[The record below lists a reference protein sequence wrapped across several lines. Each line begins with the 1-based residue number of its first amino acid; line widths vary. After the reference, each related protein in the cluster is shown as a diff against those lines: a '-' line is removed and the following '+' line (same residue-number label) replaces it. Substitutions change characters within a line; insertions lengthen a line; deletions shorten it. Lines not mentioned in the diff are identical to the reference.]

1 MLDQKHFP
9 FDHHVIG
16 VENDP
21 FLVGRLLLITEET
34 RRVSV
39 CLQSVKMKGTT
50 IFRSQF
56 DFQSIRWKDMI
67 RFVFLSN
74 SFLQS
79 FLSDGFP
86 VICTKE

>member
-21 FLVGRLLLITEET
+21 FLIGRLLLITEGT

-39 CLQSVKMKGTT
+39 CLSAISEDERNDNISK
-50 IFRSQF
+50 
-56 DFQSIRWKDMI
+56 SI
-67 RFVFLSN
+67 
-74 SFLQS
+74 
-79 FLSDGFP
+79 
-86 VICTKE
+86 